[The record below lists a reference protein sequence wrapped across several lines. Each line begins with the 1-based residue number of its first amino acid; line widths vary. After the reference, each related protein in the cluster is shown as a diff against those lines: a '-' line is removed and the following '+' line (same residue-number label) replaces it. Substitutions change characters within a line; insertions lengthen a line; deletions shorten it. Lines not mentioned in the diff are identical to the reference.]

1 MRPNEETAGATV
13 RASMAVVTLCARQE
27 LVLAARSRWLQT
39 FAVVFALLA
48 IAVAGAGYILAGG
61 SGVHSTTRNAVA
73 NTPAVVDIDKI
84 KPGMGKD
91 ELERIRQEVARFA
104 AQSLRGA

>member
-1 MRPNEETAGATV
+1 
-13 RASMAVVTLCARQE
+13 
-27 LVLAARSRWLQT
+27 
-39 FAVVFALLA
+39 
-48 IAVAGAGYILAGG
+48 
-61 SGVHSTTRNAVA
+61 VHSTTRNAVA